1 VHGKKFLSGV
11 AIRVEQMELGRIL
24 RALRIDQMVDRVLSS
39 LALDSELGTIAII
52 RCPLEEETI
61 IERSSESLEASS
73 GIVEIML
80 LINMS
85 LS

>member
-1 VHGKKFLSGV
+1 
-11 AIRVEQMELGRIL
+11 MELGRIL
-24 RALRIDQMVDRVLSS
+24 RALRINQMVDCVLSS